1 MASTKT
7 SGIVSMIDRSRNN
20 ASSLFK
26 DVSFYLVDET
36 KDEVSGLFQK
46 YLDGLLEISKGRRYF
61 RYVPLQEL
69 ERLPQQLIYH
79 SIALIE

>member
-36 KDEVSGLFQK
+36 KDEVSGLFQNASMVYLK
-46 YLDGLLEISKGRRYF
+46 YQGPGRYF

-69 ERLPQQLIYH
+69 ESLPPITYIPFNSSH
-79 SIALIE
+79 